1 MIKESTIVTGT
12 KAELVEHFIKL
23 SWDMGIKRDSSAG
36 GILYSKEGF
45 ERQIDDLLRVGNN
58 GMGIIFYL
66 TRREEDDDKIGV
78 EVTLELLSSYVC
90 IIEPG

>member
-1 MIKESTIVTGT
+1 M
-12 KAELVEHFIKL
+12 
-23 SWDMGIKRDSSAG
+23 RG

-66 TRREEDDDKIGV
+66 TRREEGDKIGV

-90 IIEPG
+90 IIDQDKRDKDLGNILQ